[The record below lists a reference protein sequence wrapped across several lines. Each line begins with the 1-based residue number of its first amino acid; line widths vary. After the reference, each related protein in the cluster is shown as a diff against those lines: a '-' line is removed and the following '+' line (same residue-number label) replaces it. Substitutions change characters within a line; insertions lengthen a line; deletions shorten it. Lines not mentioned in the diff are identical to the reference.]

1 MSLTI
6 RGSCLAIFLLLIS
19 INVHAYDVPG
29 CASSIGELRTLVGD
43 PLFSSRWVEVS
54 MDDGKPMVV
63 SIIERN
69 GKLLLEFIKT
79 GEGMWAVISGVICK
93 SGIDLEARISKE
105 QIVLGPAANWVVN
118 LAIANGGIFTMR
130 RRLANQLQIE
140 TQGWSGRFIPTAIN

>member
-1 MSLTI
+1 
-6 RGSCLAIFLLLIS
+6 
-19 INVHAYDVPG
+19 
-29 CASSIGELRTLVGD
+29 
-43 PLFSSRWVEVS
+43 

-69 GKLLLEFIKT
+69 GRLLLEFIKT

-93 SGIDLEARISKE
+93 SGVDLEARMSKE
-105 QIVLGPAANWVVN
+105 QIVLGPAANWMIS